1 LTEDGRIG
9 PFKPGPKTTLGRWM
23 GRKIRN
29 TLTWEGRTGEP
40 GPDFPAKNVKGLE
53 REIEGGG
60 RGQGHSCPHLWNP
73 WPFSQRPYRF
83 NTG

>member
-1 LTEDGRIG
+1 
-9 PFKPGPKTTLGRWM
+9 M
-23 GRKIRN
+23 
-29 TLTWEGRTGEP
+29 GEP

-53 REIEGGG
+53 REIEGGV
-60 RGQGHSCPHLWNP
+60 RGQGHRCPHLWNP